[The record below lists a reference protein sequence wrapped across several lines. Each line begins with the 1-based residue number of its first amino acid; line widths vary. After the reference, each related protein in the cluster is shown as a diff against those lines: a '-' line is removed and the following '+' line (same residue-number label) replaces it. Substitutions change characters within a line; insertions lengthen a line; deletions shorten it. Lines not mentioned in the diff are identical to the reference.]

1 MNDWMWW
8 LAILL
13 ACFGWAYVKTNQGM
27 ERIMEKDLL
36 HSRVRLAFVDDDEV
50 KPGTQCHLGSF
61 VPFAQADE
69 NDVRLLGIY
78 DLLLDAQFGLVTRM
92 LWNCIGT
99 DSGMLIFDHITVV
112 PNAKKLPEFQTV
124 TGTWIDGYGWKTVT
138 LKMERVL

>member
-13 ACFGWAYVKTNQGM
+13 ACFGWTYVKTNQGM
-27 ERIMEKDLL
+27 EKIMEKDLL
-36 HSRVRLAFVDDDEV
+36 HSRVRLAFVDDGEV
-50 KPGTQCHLGSF
+50 KPGTDYHLGSF
-61 VPFAQADE
+61 VPFAHADE
-69 NDVRLLGIY
+69 TDVRLLGIY

-92 LWNCIGT
+92 LWNSIDT
-99 DSGMLIFDHITVV
+99 DSGMLIFDRITVV
-112 PNAKKLPEFQTV
+112 PNSTKPPEFQSV